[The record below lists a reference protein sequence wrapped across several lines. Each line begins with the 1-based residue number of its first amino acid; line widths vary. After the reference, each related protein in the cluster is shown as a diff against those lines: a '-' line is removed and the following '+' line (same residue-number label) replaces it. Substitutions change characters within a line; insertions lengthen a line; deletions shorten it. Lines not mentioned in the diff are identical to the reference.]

1 MTMAELSRP
10 IGDARMR
17 AAPRPIFSR
26 PVQPVGVPLYLGAD
40 RHGTELAPQVIDDAL
55 RYRLRRWGF
64 DDILARLAPLRMVVP
79 PPIPLDQAVDPYERI
94 RHMAALV
101 DLSTR
106 LADDVHALIAA
117 GTLPVILGGDH
128 AVAIGSVAGAARGR
142 RRLAVIWFDAH
153 GDVNTP
159 ETSPSGHI
167 HGMPLAL
174 ALGAGHERLLAC
186 CAAPLQP
193 EDVYLIGVRELDP
206 GERRFL
212 REHHVHVY
220 TAYDVSMM
228 GVRRILEEVRT
239 DISSKAIDGVHISFD
254 VDVVDP
260 VVLPGTGTKAF
271 GGLSFREANASLKR
285 LRDSDLPIISADFVE
300 LNPLLDDAGRSV
312 EIAAHLLA
320 TFLGEEIL

>member
-1 MTMAELSRP
+1 MADRFPAADRSRHP
-10 IGDARMR
+10 D
-17 AAPRPIFSR
+17 PRPIFSR
-26 PVQPVGVPLYLGAD
+26 PVQPIGVPLYLGAD
-40 RHGTELAPQVIDDAL
+40 RHGAELAPQVIDDAL

-64 DDILARLAPLRMVVP
+64 EEILARLAPLRTVA
-79 PPIPLDQAVDPYERI
+79 PLPLTLDHGIGPYERI
-94 RHMAALV
+94 RHLPELV
-101 DLSTR
+101 DLTTR
-106 LADDVHALIAA
+106 LAGEVHTLIA
-117 GTLPVILGGDH
+117 GDTLPVVLGGDH
-128 AVAIGSVAGAARGR
+128 AVAIGSVAGAARDC

-167 HGMPLAL
+167 HGMALAL
-174 ALGAGHERLLAC
+174 ALGAGDERLCACFERPLLA
-186 CAAPLQP
+186 

-212 REHHVHVY
+212 RERRVHVY
-220 TAYDVSMM
+220 TAYDVSML

-239 DISSKAIDGVHISFD
+239 DISTKPIDGVHVSFD

-285 LRDSDLPIISADFVE
+285 LRDSDLPIISADIVE

-312 EIAAHLLA
+312 EITAHLLA